1 MSRSSPLD
9 MSAFSATEVGVGK
22 EAPMTIAIAHDFLC
36 PWCWVG
42 LHQARRLQRE
52 HGVTIEWRGY
62 ELFPEGMDYPAA
74 QPEAPKP
81 RNKPET
87 PSRLDFLCIADG
99 IEMPQV
105 SRPRGI
111 KMTKAHL
118 ACVYARTE
126 SRETED
132 ALVEA
137 LYRAYWERGE
147 SIDHIEVIERVAGGI
162 VADVAAMRRCIDRRC
177 GMDEIVPYDDP
188 AYATGVYNVPTFFI
202 GDERLA
208 EQPYVKL
215 VGAIERA
222 ERIASGAGIYEDL
235 RFPAAPV
242 DRPYVVIDMVSTIDG
257 KTVSGTPEEGVGDL
271 GSALDHALMK
281 RIEAGVDAIL
291 VGAGSLRA
299 TGPNWH
305 PKARVRVVATR
316 SGDLPDSGFFHGGEA
331 YVAVSGSNMTRAP
344 HGAKILRAGDQEID
358 WAILLGR
365 LRAQG
370 VERLLCYGG
379 SELNAELLR
388 AGLVD
393 ELFLTVAPKIKL
405 GRCLPTV
412 AGGEPLDRADL
423 KRFEIV
429 EHHVVGDEIFLR
441 YRAKA

>member
-1 MSRSSPLD
+1 M
-9 MSAFSATEVGVGK
+9 K
-22 EAPMTIAIAHDFLC
+22 IAIAHDFLC

-42 LHQARRLQRE
+42 LLQARRLQRE
-52 HGVTIEWRGY
+52 HGVEIEWRGY

-74 QPEAPKP
+74 TPEAPRP

-87 PSRLDFLCIADG
+87 PSRLDFLCAVEG
-99 IEMPQV
+99 MTMPDV
-105 SRPRGI
+105 KRPRGI
-111 KMTKAHL
+111 KMTLPHL

-126 SRETED
+126 SPETED

-137 LYRAYWERGE
+137 FYRAYWERGE
-147 SIDHIEVIERVAGGI
+147 SIDRIEVVEAVANGI
-162 VADVAAMRRCIDRRC
+162 IRDLAAMRRCIDRRC
-177 GMDEIVPYDDP
+177 GMDEIVPFDDP

-208 EQPYVKL
+208 EQPYKKL
-215 VGAIERA
+215 VEALERA
-222 ERIASGAGIYEDL
+222 ERISTGEGIYEDL
-235 RFPAAPV
+235 HFPAAPK

-305 PKARVRVVATR
+305 PKARVRIVATR
-316 SGDLPDSGFFHGGEA
+316 SGDLPDSGFFHGGET
-331 YVAVSGSNMTRAP
+331 YVAVAGSNMVKAP
-344 HGAKILRAGDQEID
+344 HGAKILRAGDREID
-358 WAILLGR
+358 WGILLGR
-365 LRAQG
+365 LRAMG

-379 SELNAELLR
+379 SELNSELLR
-388 AGLVD
+388 HGLVD

-412 AGGEPLDRADL
+412 AGGEPLDRKDL
-423 KRFEIV
+423 KEFEIV
-429 EHHVVGDEIFLR
+429 EHHVVGNEVFLR
-441 YRAKA
+441 YRAKSS

>member
-1 MSRSSPLD
+1 M
-9 MSAFSATEVGVGK
+9 K
-22 EAPMTIAIAHDFLC
+22 IAIAHDFLC

-42 LHQARRLQRE
+42 LLQVRRLQRE
-52 HGVTIEWRGY
+52 HGVEIEWRGY

-74 QPEAPKP
+74 GPEAPRP

-87 PSRLDFLCIADG
+87 PSRLDLLCAAEG
-99 IEMPQV
+99 MTMPDV
-105 SRPRGI
+105 RRPRGI

-118 ACVYARTE
+118 ACVYARTD

-147 SIDHIEVIERVAGGI
+147 SIDKIDVIEAVASG
-162 VADVAAMRRCIDRRC
+162 VVSDVSAMRRCIERRC
-177 GMDEIVPYDDP
+177 GIDEIVPFDDS
-188 AYATGVYNVPTFFI
+188 AYESGVYNVPTFFI

-208 EQPYVKL
+208 EQPYARL
-215 VGAIERA
+215 VEALQRA
-222 ERIASGAGIYEDL
+222 ERIQTGDGIYEDL
-235 RFPAAPV
+235 RFPAAPAH
-242 DRPYVVIDMVSTIDG
+242 RPYVVLDMVSTLDG

-305 PKARVRVVATR
+305 PKAKVRVVVTR
-316 SGDLPDSGFFHGGEA
+316 SGDLPDSGFFHGGET
-331 YVAVSGSNMTRAP
+331 YVAVSGSNMIRAP
-344 HGAKILRAGDQEID
+344 HGAKILRAGDREID
-358 WAILLGR
+358 WDILLGR

-379 SELNAELLR
+379 SELNAELFR
-388 AGLVD
+388 RGLVD
-393 ELFLTVAPKIKL
+393 EFFLTLAPKIKL

-412 AGGEPLDRADL
+412 AGGEPLDRSEL
-423 KRFEIV
+423 KQFEIA
-429 EHHVVGDEIFLR
+429 EHHVVGNEVFLR
-441 YRAKA
+441 YRAKG